1 MYLVTTS
8 LYPTD
13 KAKEVAEVYL
23 KCIVKYPDDNSV
35 SIPIVPVAA
44 RGTFQGIKTMVI
56 YEAKKGK
63 LEEAMDI
70 AVKRLAMFHDIP
82 GYRYSLKTFMTLEE
96 GLKLLGM

>member
-8 LYPTD
+8 LYPSD

-23 KCIVKYPDDNSV
+23 KCIVKYPDDKNVSV
-35 SIPIVPVAA
+35 PIVPVAA
-44 RGTFQGIKTMVI
+44 RGTFQGIKTVVI

-63 LEEAMDI
+63 LDEAMDV

-82 GYRYSLKTFMTLEE
+82 GYRYSLETFLTLEE
-96 GLKLLGM
+96 GLNLIGM